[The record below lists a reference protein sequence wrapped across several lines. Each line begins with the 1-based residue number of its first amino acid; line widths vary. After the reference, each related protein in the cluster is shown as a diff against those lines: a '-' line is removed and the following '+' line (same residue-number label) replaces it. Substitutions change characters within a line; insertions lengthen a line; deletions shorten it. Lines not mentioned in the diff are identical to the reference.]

1 MGLLN
6 MEHFRAVAEKD
17 PEFVRETRYLN
28 GAVKVGIADDIYVL
42 HFSAGKLAKIDGDTV
57 ADADCKIVVK
67 GNRDHWK
74 NMLAAKPKP
83 FYQCLQSTAV
93 KHGLSITNTNETF
106 AYLPALNR
114 MMSLM
119 RDIANTGGA
128 A

>member
-6 MEHFRAVAEKD
+6 MERFRAVAEKD

-28 GAVKVGIADDIYVL
+28 GAVKVGIADETYVL
-42 HFSAGKLAKIDGDTV
+42 HFNAGKLTKIDGDTV
-57 ADADCKIVVK
+57 ADKDCKIVVK
-67 GNRDHWK
+67 GNHDHWT
-74 NMLAAKPKP
+74 NMLASKPKP

-93 KHGLSITNTNETF
+93 KHGLSITDTNETF

-119 RDIANTGGA
+119 RDVANQGGA